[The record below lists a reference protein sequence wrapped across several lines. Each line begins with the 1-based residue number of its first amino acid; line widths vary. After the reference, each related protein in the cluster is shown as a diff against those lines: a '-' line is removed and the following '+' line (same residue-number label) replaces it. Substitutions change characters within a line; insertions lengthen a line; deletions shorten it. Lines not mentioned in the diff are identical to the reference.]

1 MFPRPWKI
9 PKTIISNLS
18 KHLRIPNRSAKLLT
32 AAGGTA
38 KEQLDTVLDAMLQD
52 ISWVKHGAGWKMI
65 HKVWYIGCSV
75 AMFDSVWPPGSTQVD
90 QKLSGDEMG

>member
-1 MFPRPWKI
+1 
-9 PKTIISNLS
+9 
-18 KHLRIPNRSAKLLT
+18 
-32 AAGGTA
+32 
-38 KEQLDTVLDAMLQD
+38 VLDAMLQD